1 MTATR
6 CPACHGRSTDGHPCH
21 QCWRNHRRRLEA
33 LPSLDAE
40 LETTIARQD
49 HLGQQ
54 SDIRAATV
62 HGPLPYNPEASD
74 VRTTLRATI
83 ASWARLLCDDY
94 AHPYPADT
102 ITAMA
107 TLVADLRQARTHP
120 AALDLHDEIR
130 DIHAAATRAID
141 YPDER
146 GRIKVGPCPEH
157 DQEGEPCGGL
167 LWAHVPR
174 EQPTFM
180 RCDCCTREWDSE
192 SWKALGRSV
201 QRRLDQ
207 VALQK
212 TYRVAS

>member
-33 LPSLDAE
+33 LPSLDQE
-40 LETTIARQD
+40 LEITITRQD
-49 HLGQQ
+49 HLGQV
-54 SDIRAATV
+54 SDIKARTV
-62 HGPLPYNPEASD
+62 HGPLPYNPDASE
-74 VRTTLRATI
+74 VRTQLR
-83 ASWARLLCDDY
+83 
-94 AHPYPADT
+94 
-102 ITAMA
+102 A
-107 TLVADLRQARTHP
+107 TLVAWVWLTCDDYQQPYPSDTIEAMALHLADTRRARTHE
-120 AALDLHDEIR
+120 AALEFHDEIR
-130 DIHAAATRAID
+130 DLHHACLRAID

-174 EQPTFM
+174 EQPTFR